1 MANLKKEVIKLM
13 DTLNRKGI
21 TRKGFL
27 TAMGLSTMGL
37 FAGCS
42 LQQPAAPSNG
52 DSKGAGEKTGGTT
65 EITFALDY
73 TPNTNHTGIYVAQE
87 KGYFD
92 EVGLKVTIQQPPAD
106 GADAL
111 IGAGG
116 AQMGITYQDYIAN
129 NLSSSNPLPYTAV
142 AAIIQHNLS
151 GIMSREE
158 DHIVRP
164 RDLNNHTYATWN
176 LPVEQAIIKSVMESD
191 GGDPSTLK
199 MVPYEVDDEVSGL
212 KAKMFDA
219 VWVYEQWAVQNAKVQ
234 NFPYN
239 YFAFAAIDKNFDY
252 YTPVIAANDS
262 FAKQNPDAVKSF
274 LSAARKGYEFCVSNP
289 DDAADILLK
298 AVPEL
303 DANLV
308 KASQKF
314 LASKY
319 IDDAEKW
326 GVIDS
331 ARWQRFYNWL
341 NDQKLLENKID
352 PSAGFTSE
360 YLG

>member
-1 MANLKKEVIKLM
+1 
-13 DTLNRKGI
+13 
-21 TRKGFL
+21 
-27 TAMGLSTMGL
+27 MG
-37 FAGCS
+37 
-42 LQQPAAPSNG
+42 
-52 DSKGAGEKTGGTT
+52 
-65 EITFALDY
+65 
-73 TPNTNHTGIYVAQE
+73 V
-87 KGYFD
+87 
-92 EVGLKVTIQQPPAD
+92 
-106 GADAL
+106 
-111 IGAGG
+111 
-116 AQMGITYQDYIAN
+116 TYQDYIAN
-129 NLSSSNPLPYTAV
+129 SLSSSNPLPYTAV

-164 RDLNNHTYATWN
+164 RDLNDRTYATWN
-176 LPVEQAIIKSVMESD
+176 LPVEQATIRSVMESD

-219 VWVYEQWAVQNAKVQ
+219 VWVYEQWAVQNARVQ
-234 NFPYN
+234 NFAYN
-239 YFAFAAIDKNFDY
+239 YFAFAAIDQNFDY
-252 YTPVIAANDS
+252 YTPVIAVNDG
-262 FAKQNPDAVKSF
+262 FAKENPDAVKAF
-274 LSAARKGYEFCVSNP
+274 LSATRKGYEFCVSNP
-289 DDAADILLK
+289 DESAEILLK

-303 DANLV
+303 DADLV

-314 LASKY
+314 LAAKY

-331 ARWQRFYNWL
+331 ARWQRFYTWL
-341 NDQKLLENKID
+341 NNQQLLENKID